1 MVTLTI
7 TYQGALRCRVVHD
20 PSGSVLTSD
29 APLDNQGRGESFSP
43 TDLVAS
49 GLGCCMTTIMGI
61 VARRDGIALEGA
73 QLRVEKHMT
82 ASPPRKIARL
92 AVAFSM
98 PAGIA
103 QADRIKLER
112 AAHTCPVALSLHP
125 DIAVQASF
133 SYPD

>member
-1 MVTLTI
+1 MVTFTI
-7 TYQGALRCRVVHD
+7 TYQGDLRCRVVHD
-20 PSGSVLTSD
+20 PSGTTLISD

-61 VARRDGIALEGA
+61 VARRESIKLEGA
-73 QLRVEKHMT
+73 QVRVEKHMT
-82 ASPPRKIARL
+82 PSPPRKIARL
-92 AVAFSM
+92 VVAFTM
-98 PAGIA
+98 PAGLA
-103 QADRIKLER
+103 ADQRVKLER

-125 DIAVQASF
+125 DIAVAATF

>member
-20 PSGSVLTSD
+20 PSGISLISD

-49 GLGCCMTTIMGI
+49 GMGCCMTTMMGI
-61 VARRDGIALEGA
+61 VARRDGIGLDGA

-82 ASPPRKIARL
+82 ASPPRTIARL
-92 AVAFSM
+92 VLAFSM

-103 QADRIKLER
+103 PADRIKLER

-125 DIAVQASF
+125 DIAVAATF
-133 SYPD
+133 SYPG